1 MQIKCPVCHN
11 PVQIAD
17 HHTASHAV
25 QCPSCRKNFF
35 LAGDLAFRYGI
46 QLPPSETS
54 RYRVACPYC
63 NQHYNLTTPPMYNLL
78 GCMKCLKHF
87 ILPCPPSPAASV
99 PLQNTAQ
106 VPQRNTI
113 PGPATPAPSRIVQ
126 TDEKISAVPAQPQ
139 SITRQLAPVPLA
151 VPKVP
156 QQDMPPATENSNVL
170 AGKFPPPLQLKQI
183 SPSAPTARIKV
194 EPKEPAEVTPP
205 RVRMTVPR
213 QRVSPAMGN
222 NTVAPP
228 PPFFQDSTQS
238 SGNYSGQEKTEEP
251 DGMPQNEPDQ
261 KIRRLTGNILWLF
274 LGGLVTAVITTIYGC
289 IFCITVIGIPLGL
302 QLFKV
307 AKLYLSPFG
316 AEIRTANDQQVGCL
330 ATGGN
335 ILWILLGGWLTALG
349 NLLIGGLLFCT
360 VIGIPF
366 AMQYFKLAKLVLA
379 PFGKEVRWKANIKE
393 LITCILIVFLL
404 EFVILPAVTSVIRKA
419 VVNAVIRTEKK
430 YSAPSA
436 GEERPSF
443 NRHLS
448 VPDIEEE

>member
-1 MQIKCPVCHN
+1 
-11 PVQIAD
+11 
-17 HHTASHAV
+17 
-25 QCPSCRKNFF
+25 
-35 LAGDLAFRYGI
+35 
-46 QLPPSETS
+46 
-54 RYRVACPYC
+54 
-63 NQHYNLTTPPMYNLL
+63 
-78 GCMKCLKHF
+78 
-87 ILPCPPSPAASV
+87 
-99 PLQNTAQ
+99 
-106 VPQRNTI
+106 
-113 PGPATPAPSRIVQ
+113 
-126 TDEKISAVPAQPQ
+126 
-139 SITRQLAPVPLA
+139 
-151 VPKVP
+151 
-156 QQDMPPATENSNVL
+156 
-170 AGKFPPPLQLKQI
+170 
-183 SPSAPTARIKV
+183 
-194 EPKEPAEVTPP
+194 
-205 RVRMTVPR
+205 
-213 QRVSPAMGN
+213 
-222 NTVAPP
+222 
-228 PPFFQDSTQS
+228 
-238 SGNYSGQEKTEEP
+238 
-251 DGMPQNEPDQ
+251 MPQNEPDQ